1 MNINNIKIRNSI
13 INDIEKI
20 LLIGFCIPPTYI
32 MFNKGDTIR
41 HNSFGRGIIKDI
53 NYKNSSYIIKFEEK
67 DTERNISW

>member
-1 MNINNIKIRNSI
+1 M
-13 INDIEKI
+13 
-20 LLIGFCIPPTYI
+20 LIGFCIPPTYI

-67 DTERNISW
+67 DTERNIS